1 MNQETMKVL
10 ILVMIVLLLSV
21 IVIGGFLFF

>member
-10 ILVMIVLLLSV
+10 ILVMIFLLLSV